1 MRFLAAVFIL
11 FASVSN
17 SEELNNAPGTV
28 VFWSPNEGKT
38 TAAQYRT
45 QSMVVSLVNGMF
57 DDEVKAREIVVLVKS
72 ADDRKILTHT
82 SVKNSIL
89 QSSKSVI
96 LPNVY
101 HSEESDSQRSKVFA
115 ESKSFQD
122 IKEIDLLSFLEILQI
137 HDKNSATVGPMNNGI
152 IDAYE
157 IKLTG
162 DEDEDLMMK
171 VIASMNSESLITFA
185 AVEEP
190 TQYSILPSNNGHF
203 SRVLSNTSATN
214 PDGVGI
220 FYKPEGSEYSI
231 YYADTYLYIT
241 PDIFTG
247 LMTGIFVFFVLLTG
261 YSCLGAI
268 QGNSIYPSKL
278 PVLGREA

>member
-1 MRFLAAVFIL
+1 MRFLSAVFIL

-17 SEELNNAPGTV
+17 SEELSKAPGRA
-28 VFWSPNEGKT
+28 VFWSPNEGSS
-38 TAAQYRT
+38 AAPQYRT
-45 QSMVVSLVNGMF
+45 QSMVVTVVNGIF
-57 DDEVKAREIVVLVKS
+57 DKEVNAKEIVVLVKS
-72 ADDRKILTHT
+72 ADNRKILSHA
-82 SVKNSIL
+82 SVKNSVR

-96 LPNVY
+96 LPNIY
-101 HSEESDSQRSKVFA
+101 HPDDIESQEGEVFA
-115 ESKSFQD
+115 ASKSFQD
-122 IKEIDLLSFLEILQI
+122 IKEIDLISFLDILQS
-137 HDKNSATVGPMNNGI
+137 HDKNSAAVGPMNNGV

-157 IKLTG
+157 ISLTG
-162 DEDEDLMMK
+162 HEDEDKMMK
-171 VIASMNSESLITFA
+171 AIASLNTESLITFA
-185 AVEEP
+185 AVEAPE
-190 TQYSILPSNNGHF
+190 QYTLLPSTHGRY
-203 SRVLSNTSATN
+203 SRVLSNSTSTS
-214 PDGVGI
+214 PDGDGI

-231 YYADTYLYIT
+231 YYADTFLYIT